1 MSEEFNGWTNRETWA
16 TALHFD
22 NNGELYKIK
31 NKALANLSHLDS
43 DQKVFILD
51 RILRETIENCTDRAN
66 MPKNYDILKD
76 IGSLWRVN
84 WREIAQNEVDELAL
98 QVAQ

>member
-16 TALHFD
+16 VALHFD

-31 NKALANLSHLDS
+31 NKALANLSHLDN

-76 IGSLWRVN
+76 IGSIWRVN